1 MHKPY
6 LIPRRA
12 VTRCNQIRNDIIFR
26 YNGIPS
32 GMSLQSSESDRFVN
46 NLPQRNLTSIL
57 RNLKNIFWER
67 VTYTK
72 CVSMNNLSSNY
83 ITLSVFISTIPFY
96 VNFYKQRKKNTKKNS
111 LFEVCLSINGWVM
124 ISFCKMV
131 YIVSD
136 PSVKEVHSE

>member
-83 ITLSVFISTIPFY
+83 NFICFYKHNTFY

>member
-1 MHKPY
+1 MIYMHKPY

-67 VTYTK
+67 VTYTI

-83 ITLSVFISTIPFY
+83 NFICFYKHNTFLCKFLQTKEKEYMYKEKFTFWSLSVD
-96 VNFYKQRKKNTKKNS
+96 KW
-111 LFEVCLSINGWVM
+111 LSYD
-124 ISFCKMV
+124 FFL
-131 YIVSD
+131 
-136 PSVKEVHSE
+136 